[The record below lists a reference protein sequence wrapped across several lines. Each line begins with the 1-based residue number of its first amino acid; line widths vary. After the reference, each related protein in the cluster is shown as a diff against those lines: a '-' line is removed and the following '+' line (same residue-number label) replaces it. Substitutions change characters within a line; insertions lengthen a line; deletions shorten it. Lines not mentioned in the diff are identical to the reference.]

1 MTRGPDGRMRLSYVL
16 AEASVDP
23 AIHKEGADADTYN
36 NKIKTIRP
44 ESRTAETLAG
54 SGGPGC
60 TDGPAGEAEFREP
73 AGLSVAAGRIY
84 VSDTNNH
91 AIRVV
96 DLTTKEVTTLPLKG
110 I

>member
-1 MTRGPDGRMRLSYVL
+1 MG
-16 AEASVDP
+16 
-23 AIHKEGADADTYN
+23 
-36 NKIKTIRP
+36 
-44 ESRTAETLAG
+44 G
-54 SGGPGC
+54 SGSPGC

-73 AGLSVAAGRIY
+73 AGLSVAAGRLY

-96 DLTTKEVTTLPLKG
+96 DLTTKEVTTLSLKG